1 MTGIWSIWHMHSIIK
16 PNQPVMEHLGFP
28 SPSCQ
33 GSFKAENREN
43 TSKPNKQHV
52 GCWVGNHHDGYPGWF
67 QERGKPQILLIMK
80 LWIKPLVELRCPRRQ
95 TKNLWIQLVERLYLI
110 LILITCFRHSWVKG
124 YTQSVTWST
133 ACVRYSKGVPLRV
146 VTSCPLLFT
155 PRFQNRSSLLL
166 GATLEHTKILWTLCP
181 TKIMAFCRM
190 GPSNRSSSKFRIFC
204 SNSRTPLGGSGLCGN
219 SNSRLGWQ
227 WTRDAV
233 ADLEL
238 CQ

>member
-1 MTGIWSIWHMHSIIK
+1 MTYDVSRLILRHLFGSRNKPSTFTVHRSILLLCQLYVYIIKVYCHMLHERNLKHMHSIIK

-155 PRFQNRSSLLL
+155 PRFQNH
-166 GATLEHTKILWTLCP
+166 AAIDQAYC
-181 TKIMAFCRM
+181 
-190 GPSNRSSSKFRIFC
+190 
-204 SNSRTPLGGSGLCGN
+204 
-219 SNSRLGWQ
+219 
-227 WTRDAV
+227 
-233 ADLEL
+233 
-238 CQ
+238 